1 MIWKNGKKYKHRK
14 EWAFLTKHQIEDLV
28 FKEIV
33 WMRPYKT
40 ETVREVLSHL
50 AALSPRGAVI
60 WEVRS
65 QNGKVSY
72 LTGAAARYIRNI
84 EEAIK
89 AHGNIQFHEAGAE
102 KRAAITAARQL
113 KISHPTLSLRT
124 DITEAVIRAG
134 LAALT
139 EHKDG
144 TQIVVQIILGRAY
157 SPSPVPSDLKDP
169 TATWLQIILGNVQKA
184 SAESRKTVKEK
195 SEQHIFQAVI
205 RIGITGEN
213 NSARLQSVISAFKV
227 LESAGV
233 RIHTENIKS
242 HDLNSA
248 HVPWRFPLQ
257 LSARELANLLWLPAG
272 DEELPG
278 TPGLHP
284 KLTLPPDWYR
294 NPTNPKTDR
303 SFAVSMDTINPK
315 RLSISPKDSLEHTI
329 CLGPT
334 GSGKST
340 AMLHLILAD
349 INAGRSVLVL
359 DPKADLVRDVLERIP
374 EGRIGD
380 VVIIDPSDPCPCGF
394 NPLAFKDYGSPSL
407 IADAILS
414 VLKEIF
420 IDSWGIYTQDVLT
433 STLLT
438 LVETENATLLWLLPL
453 LTDENFRRKIT
464 SKVKDRV
471 ALRPFWEQFEALR
484 DTEKRQQISP
494 VLNKLR
500 QLTLRPGLRN
510 ILGQAK
516 PKFSLTDLF
525 YKRRIV
531 LVSLNKG
538 ITGGETSRLIGS
550 LIVGL
555 TWTLALSRAGIP
567 AEKRHIVSI
576 FIDELQ
582 DYLSLPTDLSDAL
595 AQARGLGVG
604 LTLAHQY
611 RDQLPMGIRSGVDA
625 NARNKIVFGLNSK
638 DAKDMAAMAPELTA
652 EDFMALPRYQI
663 YTSFQSGGK
672 NTGWVQGRTLPP
684 PPALRDAAELK
695 ARSQAAYGIPPEQTE
710 EEYLSIFT
718 TNNRNAEEN
727 PGDINIGRR
736 KRP

>member
-1 MIWKNGKKYKHRK
+1 M
-14 EWAFLTKHQIEDLV
+14 KHQIEELV
-28 FKEIV
+28 WREMV
-33 WMRPYKT
+33 WTRPYKL
-40 ETVREVLSHL
+40 ETVWETLSHL
-50 AALSPRGAVI
+50 AALSQPRGAVI

-72 LTGAAARYIRNI
+72 LIGAATRYIRNI
-84 EEAIK
+84 EEAIR
-89 AHGNIQFHEAGAE
+89 AHGDIQFHEVDAE
-102 KRAAITAARQL
+102 KRAAVTTARQL
-113 KISHPTLSLRT
+113 KISHPTLSLKT

-134 LAALT
+134 LAALA
-139 EHKDG
+139 ENKDG
-144 TQIVVQIILGRAY
+144 TEMVIQIVLGRAY
-157 SPSPVPSDLKDP
+157 APSPVPTNLADP
-169 TATWLQIILGNVQKA
+169 NATWLQILLGDVQKA
-184 SAESRKTVKEK
+184 SAESRKSVKEK
-195 SEQHIFQAVI
+195 AEQHTFQAVI

-213 NSARLQSVISAFKV
+213 ANNRLQSIISAFRV

-233 RIHTENIKS
+233 RIHTEEIKP

-248 HVPWRFPLQ
+248 HVPWHFPLQ
-257 LSARELANLLWLPAG
+257 LSVKELANFLLHPAG
-272 DEELPG
+272 EEELPG

-284 KLTLPPDWYR
+284 KLTLPPHWYR
-294 NPTNPKTDR
+294 NPTNRQNDR
-303 SFAVSMDTINPK
+303 SFAISMDTISPK

-349 INAGRSVLVL
+349 ITAGRSVLVL
-359 DPKADLVRDVLERIP
+359 DPKADLINDLLMRIP
-374 EGRIGD
+374 EKRMGD
-380 VVIIDPSDPCPCGF
+380 VVIIDPSDSCPCGF
-394 NPLAFKDYGSPSL
+394 NPLAFKEYGNPSL

-420 IDSWGIYTQDVLT
+420 SDCWGIYTQDVLT
-433 STLLT
+433 AALLT
-438 LVETENATLLWLLPL
+438 LVETENSTLLWLLPL
-453 LTDENFRRKIT
+453 LTDERFRQKIT
-464 SKVKDRV
+464 NKVKDRI

-510 ILGQAK
+510 TLGQAK

-525 YKRRIV
+525 YKRKIV
-531 LVSLNKG
+531 LIPLNRG
-538 ITGGETSRLIGS
+538 LTGGESARLLGS

-582 DYLSLPTDLSDAL
+582 DYLSLPTDLADAL

-611 RDQLPMGIRSGVDA
+611 RDQLPLDIRSGVDA

-663 YTSFQSGGK
+663 YTSFQSGGR
-672 NTGWVQGRTLPP
+672 NIGWVQGRTLPP

-695 ARSQAAYGIPPEQTE
+695 AKSQATYGIPAEQIE

-718 TNNRNAEEN
+718 ANNTAAEEN
-727 PGDINIGRR
+727 PGDMNIGRR

>member
-374 EGRIGD
+374 EERIGD

-414 VLKEIF
+414 ALKEIF

>member
-374 EGRIGD
+374 EERIGD

-625 NARNKIVFGLNSK
+625 NARNKIVFGLQSK

>member
-195 SEQHIFQAVI
+195 SEQHIFQSVI

-213 NSARLQSVISAFKV
+213 NSTRLQSVISAFKV

-374 EGRIGD
+374 EERIGD